1 MVDLWGEETRGRSKR
16 GVVEAKIPTD
26 RDVVLQLDGP
36 SIQITS
42 RRDLAEHKDFCSLIG
57 VSELRDNPTHSYSVP
72 LRPVNAY
79 VLRHILKTSTVQVT
93 PQEAKR
99 LTQEADK
106 IPSPVARLSETKK
119 HVELQVP
126 PLEVYREVLRMV
138 NGYPLQNGMYRVP
151 IGKVL
156 DLETLSASVE
166 SSLPKIKF
174 SQEVRALTRSS
185 IPGFDGTIESLKTI
199 PIGELNVV
207 KANSQAYRNM
217 KKSKKTL
224 EEKLSAFGIAT
235 LYDLLTWLPK
245 RYIDKSSPQEIRDLM
260 VDEPATIIGK
270 VVAAE
275 NMPRNMGVSFRIE
288 TESGRGIRVSFW
300 RQQWLKNKFK
310 LGSEVLVTGKYTP
323 WRGQP
328 QLNGTSIEDAKE
340 AAMLP
345 VVPVYKQSESRGITT
360 AFLLSAVREL
370 FSRLGPIP
378 LPSYLDG
385 KNRPDYYEAFK
396 ELHIPSTLDNH
407 SRIIDSLAYYELVMM
422 QLLMQEARERSV
434 SRPGIPM
441 SKTSLDLQEQAKA
454 ALPFTLT
461 NSQVRAVESLN
472 EKLADKKPSTTLLNA
487 DVGAGKTLVAQ
498 LACLRAVEA
507 GYQAVLVGPTE
518 VLARQ
523 LYETFERVGKL
534 LEERGEKVNIAYLS
548 ARLKAAEK
556 KKVLAAIKSG
566 EVDVIVGTHSTMG
579 STVEYKNLGFVAI
592 DEQQKFGAEQRTT
605 LLNSR
610 TDGKIPDLLMQTATP
625 IPRSTAQVFYG
636 DIDMLMLDEKPPGR
650 LPIITKWVEEDPQE
664 VLTQAINPMW
674 ADIRAEAAKGNQTF
688 VITPM
693 VRDSTSIDAASV
705 ERSFK
710 ALSESVFGGL
720 RVGFVHGQMKG
731 EGQKE
736 AMEAFR
742 RKEFDILVAS
752 TVVEVGVDIPD
763 ATRVVILSADRMGA
777 SSLHQIRG
785 RVGRNDKQSVCY
797 LVSLGH
803 TDNSRLRLKSLVDS
817 EDGFEVAKVDLFT
830 RGEGKM
836 FSGEQSG
843 ASDLMFA
850 SLVRHGKWVKQAR
863 KEALDILASSE
874 REKALEGCKRHF
886 ASEGRLV

>member
-1 MVDLWGEETRGRSKR
+1 MVDLWGDEATPRVTREIETPS
-16 GVVEAKIPTD
+16 ISSD
-26 RDVVLQLDGP
+26 REVVLQLDGP
-36 SIQITS
+36 SIRITTRVDLS
-42 RRDLAEHKDFCSLIG
+42 KDRDYRSLIG
-57 VSELRDNPTHSYSVP
+57 VSELRDNPERSYSVP

-79 VLRHILKTSTVQVT
+79 VLRHVLAGYTVQVT
-93 PQEAKR
+93 PHEAKR

-106 IPSPVARLSETKK
+106 IPSPVARLSDTGK

-126 PLEVYREVLRMV
+126 PLEVYREVLRTV
-138 NGYPLQNGMYRVP
+138 NGYPLQNGLYRVP

-156 DLETLSASVE
+156 DLETLSEAVD
-166 SSLPKIKF
+166 SSLPKIKYTT
-174 SQEVRALTRSS
+174 EVKNLTRSS
-185 IPGFDGTIESLKTI
+185 IPGFDGTIESLKSI

-207 KANSQAYRNM
+207 KANSQAYKNV

-224 EEKLSAFGIAT
+224 EEKLIAFGIAS

-245 RYIDKSSPQEIRDLM
+245 RYIDKSRPQEIRDLM
-260 VDEPATIIGK
+260 VDEPATIIGT
-270 VVAAE
+270 VVSAE

-323 WRGQP
+323 WKGQP

-370 FSRLGPIP
+370 FARLGPIP
-378 LPSYLDG
+378 LPSWLDG

-396 ELHIPSTLDNH
+396 ELHIPSTLENH

-434 SRPGIPM
+434 SRPGIPI
-441 SKTSLDLQEQAKA
+441 SKTSLDLQQQAVE

-472 EKLADKKPSTTLLNA
+472 EKLADKRPSTTLLNA

-523 LYETFERVGKL
+523 LYETFTKVGAL
-534 LEERGEKVNIAYLS
+534 LEEKGERVNIAYLS

-566 EVDVIVGTHSTMG
+566 EVDVVVGTHSTMG

-610 TDGKIPDLLMQTATP
+610 SDGKIPDLLMQTATP

-674 ADIRAEAAKGNQTF
+674 ADVHSEAAKGNQTF

-693 VRDSTSIDAASV
+693 VRDSSSVDAASV
-705 ERSFK
+705 ERTFK

-731 EGQKE
+731 DGQKE

-742 RKEFDILVAS
+742 RKEFDVLVAS

-763 ATRVVILSADRMGA
+763 ATRVIILSADRMGA

-797 LVSLGH
+797 LVSTGR
-803 TDNSRLRLKSLVDS
+803 TENSRVRLQSLVDS
-817 EDGFEVAKVDLFT
+817 EDGFEVAKADLFT

-863 KEALDILASSE
+863 KEALDILSSSD
-874 REKALEGCKRHF
+874 RDVALDGCKKHF

>member
-1 MVDLWGEETRGRSKR
+1 MIDLWGDEPSDRVSRA
-16 GVVEAKIPTD
+16 VVETKISTN
-26 RDVVLQLDGP
+26 RDVVLQLEGQFIKI
-36 SIQITS
+36 SS
-42 RRDLAEHKDFCSLIG
+42 RPDLTQHRDFRSLIG
-57 VSELRDNPTHSYSVP
+57 VSELRDNPTHSYSIP

-79 VLRHILKTSTVQVT
+79 VLRHILKDYTIQIT
-93 PQEAKR
+93 PQAAKQ

-106 IPSPVARLSETKK
+106 VSTPVGRLSETGK

-126 PLEVYREVLRMV
+126 PLEVYREVLRTV

-174 SQEVRALTRSS
+174 TQEVRALTRSS

-199 PIGELNVV
+199 PVGELNVV
-207 KANSQAYRNM
+207 KANSQAYKNM

-224 EEKLSAFGIAT
+224 EEKLSDFGIST

-260 VDEPATIIGK
+260 VDEPATIIGT
-270 VVAAE
+270 VVASE
-275 NMPRNMGVSFRIE
+275 NMPRNMGVSFQIE

-310 LGSEVLVTGKYTP
+310 IGSEVLVTGKYTP
-323 WRGQP
+323 WKGQP

-360 AFLLSAVREL
+360 TFLLSAVREL

-378 LPSYLDG
+378 LPSYLAG
-385 KNRPDYYEAFK
+385 ENRPDYYEAFK

-422 QLLMQEARERSV
+422 QLLMQETKERSV
-434 SRPGIPM
+434 ARPGIPM
-441 SKTSLDLQEQAKA
+441 SQTSLDLQAQAVA
-454 ALPFTLT
+454 ALPFQLT
-461 NSQVRAVESLN
+461 NSQIRAVDSLN
-472 EKLADKKPSTTLLNA
+472 EKLADKRPSTTLLNA

-523 LYETFERVGKL
+523 LYETFDKLGRL
-534 LEERGEKVNIAYLS
+534 LEERGERVNIAYLS

-556 KKVLAAIKSG
+556 KKVLAAVKSG
-566 EVDVIVGTHSTMG
+566 EVDIVVGTHSTMG

-610 TDGKIPDLLMQTATP
+610 SDGKIPDLLMQTATP

-636 DIDMLMLDEKPPGR
+636 DIDMLLLDEKPPGR

-664 VLTQAINPMW
+664 VIAQGINPMW
-674 ADIRAEAAKGNQTF
+674 SDIRAEAMKGNQTF

-693 VRDSTSIDAASV
+693 VRESSSIDAASV
-705 ERSFK
+705 ERTFK
-710 ALSESVFGGL
+710 ALSESVFAGL

-731 EGQKE
+731 DGQKE
-736 AMEAFR
+736 AMQAFR
-742 RKEFDILVAS
+742 QKEYDVLVAS

-797 LVSLGH
+797 LVSLGR
-803 TDNSRLRLKSLVDS
+803 TENSRIRLQSLVDS
-817 EDGFEVAKVDLFT
+817 EDGFEVAKADLFT
-830 RGEGKM
+830 RGEGKV
-836 FSGEQSG
+836 FSGNQSG

-863 KEALDILASSE
+863 KEALDILASNE
-874 REKALEGCKRHF
+874 RESALEDCRKHF